1 MAAQNKRDRQQAFT
15 LVEEATHLLRRTPAT
30 AWLGYF
36 IGAVPFLLCLFF
48 FWSDMSRSGT
58 ATNRLPEMS
67 LLLSVLYAWMKLWQA
82 WFCDRLMNEVRGG
95 DDSRSMP
102 FRGWLRL
109 IASQMWIH
117 ATMPWVLI
125 LSFIA
130 LVPMPWAYA
139 FYHNVTALAFDHF
152 RRGGRTMALVRLAMA
167 QTHWQPMQNV
177 FLISLL
183 HVGALFAYLNLL
195 AGFAMGAFLLRSF
208 TGIENPFTMR
218 ITLFFSL
225 VVQAMLVMGCYLALN
240 PFVKALYV
248 LRCFYGASRKTGA
261 DIEVQLRAL
270 AVAKPLVLAVAV
282 LGLCQGSLVAKPGA
296 PAGPPTSSKM
306 DEALRAKGDPGLNP
320 VQLDQSIRD
329 VLQGSEFQW
338 RLPREAGPDGGE
350 GGDTWLGAKLRGLAD
365 WIADSLNVIGRI
377 IGDIIKWLFGG
388 DQGGNSSS
396 SGEGGSVWLAML
408 PKLLLA
414 LVIVLVAALLIMLFR
429 NWQQSRLVKVAEAEV
444 ALPEINLESENIVA
458 SQLPENEWLRL
469 AREKL
474 EAGELR
480 LALRALFLATLAHLG
495 DKRLLHISRS
505 KSNGDYV
512 RELGFR
518 ARGREDL
525 NSCFTEQVRTFDR
538 VWYGWHEVNQDLM
551 NTFEEQHERVTA
563 HAS

>member
-1 MAAQNKRDRQQAFT
+1 MAASNKRDRQQAFT

-36 IGAVPFLLCLFF
+36 IGVVPFLLGLFF
-48 FWSDMSRSGT
+48 FWSDMSRSST
-58 ATNRLPEMS
+58 AMSRLPEMS
-67 LLLSVLYAWMKLWQA
+67 LGLGVLFAWMKLWQA
-82 WFCDRLMNEVRGG
+82 WFCDRLMDEVRGR

-117 ATMPWVLI
+117 ATMPWL
-125 LSFIA
+125 LLASFIA
-130 LVPMPWAYA
+130 LVPMPWVYA

-152 RRGGRTMALVRLAMA
+152 RRGGRTWALVKLAMA

-177 FLISLL
+177 FLISLM
-183 HVGALFAYLNLL
+183 HVAALFAYLNLL
-195 AGFAMGAFLLRSF
+195 AGFALGAFLLRSF

-270 AVAKPLVLAVAV
+270 AVARPLVIAVAV
-282 LGLCQGSLVAKPGA
+282 LGLCQGSLVAKPNA
-296 PAGPPTSSKM
+296 PEGPPTMSKVE
-306 DEALRAKGDPGLNP
+306 EALRAKGDPGLNP

-338 RLPREAGPDGGE
+338 RLPREGSA
-350 GGDTWLGAKLRGLAD
+350 GGDNTWLGGKMRGLSD

-377 IGDIIKWLFGG
+377 IGDILKWLFGG
-388 DQGGNSSS
+388 DISGDPSS
-396 SGEGGSVWLAML
+396 SGKSGSVWVAML
-408 PKLLLA
+408 PKLLLG
-414 LVIVLVAALLIMLFR
+414 LVIVLVAALLILLFR
-429 NWQQSRLVKVAEAEV
+429 NWQQSRMVKAAEAEV
-444 ALPEINLESENIVA
+444 ALPEINLESESIVA

-474 EAGELR
+474 AAGELR

-518 ARGREDL
+518 ARGRDDL
-525 NSCFTEQVRTFDR
+525 NACFMQQVRTFDR
-538 VWYGWHEVNQDLM
+538 VWYGWHEVDRDLM
-551 NTFEEQHERVTA
+551 NAFEEQHERVTA